1 MNLEELR
8 QIQIEERT
16 RGDLQPLLRSFYKD
30 VAEYIKDLQIEREDV
45 LKNPVQGSN
54 KVNRRLE
61 DEIKSVKEVVEIIYG
76 RRVGKMLKVASLAA
90 VGLRDEDISMSEE
103 EEILF
108 KNLVRLLRENRNV
121 ILKITSGDGMDDN
134 IESVIDTDAIDPQKK
149 NIGGNNKNTLNDG
162 MASDLSRI
170 ELKMIQGVGEIYGVD
185 GETYNLDEG
194 DIVSLP
200 EENAKILIDAKVAK
214 IIENR
219 K

>member
-30 VAEYIKDLQIEREDV
+30 VAEYIKDLQMEREDV

-90 VGLRDEDISMSEE
+90 VGLRDENISMSEE

-134 IESVIDTDAIDPQKK
+134 IESVTDTDAIDPQKK
-149 NIGGNNKNTLNDG
+149 NIGGNNKNILNDG

>member
-1 MNLEELR
+1 
-8 QIQIEERT
+8 
-16 RGDLQPLLRSFYKD
+16 LQPLLRSFYKD

>member
-30 VAEYIKDLQIEREDV
+30 VAEYIKGLQIEREDV
-45 LKNPVQGSN
+45 LKNPTQGSN
-54 KVNRRLE
+54 KINRRLE

-90 VGLRDEDISMSEE
+90 AGLRDEDVSMSEE

-108 KNLVRLLRENRNV
+108 KNLVMLLRENRNA
-121 ILKITSGDGMDDN
+121 ILKIISDGDMNDDMA
-134 IESVIDTDAIDPQKK
+134 SAIDTDITDSQEE
-149 NIGGNNKNTLNDG
+149 NSDENDRSTLNDG
-162 MASDLSRI
+162 IVSDLSKI
-170 ELKMIQGVGEIYGVD
+170 ELKMVQGVGEIYGVD

-214 IIENR
+214 RIE
-219 K
+219 